1 MFHFVWGGK
10 DKVKRRT
17 IINDYDKGGLKMIN
31 LPIFLQS
38 LTFSW
43 IKRLTNGTEAMWK
56 NIALS
61 EFQKISI
68 GMNIFKC
75 NCNYESLNDI
85 CKQQVNSM
93 SLFYRKL
100 VELWLNCKKVFKL
113 DEISNPKQEI
123 IWNNENIKYNG
134 KTL

>member
-17 IINDYDKGGLKMIN
+17 IINDYDKGDLKMIN

-38 LTFSW
+38 LKFSW

-75 NCNYESLNDI
+75 NCNY
-85 CKQQVNSM
+85 
-93 SLFYRKL
+93 
-100 VELWLNCKKVFKL
+100 
-113 DEISNPKQEI
+113 
-123 IWNNENIKYNG
+123 
-134 KTL
+134 